1 MIGGPSVA
9 VLLAAFNGM
18 AWIEEQLDSIQAQ
31 EGVRVSIF
39 IRIDQSTD
47 GTEAWCNGY
56 ASKHRNVEVL
66 HASDVPCGAALN
78 FFHLI
83 CSINIGEFDFVALS
97 DQDDR
102 WHADKLFRAVTAMR
116 NSGAAAYS
124 SNVTAFWPSGKT
136 KVLDKAQP
144 RVKWD
149 HLFEAAGPGCT
160 YVFSR
165 EFAAL
170 LQNHLRTV
178 LEYLPKVSLHDW
190 YIYAYAGTLGE
201 NWIIDPSPTL
211 SYRQHQENAVGA
223 NVGLGSFLRRYQMIR
238 SGWWFAQVRYIAMLV
253 GADRRADVSPWIAL
267 RKIDLIKLALQAT
280 RCRRR
285 RRDQAFF
292 ALLCLATVLFGWH
305 KKESKKCP

>member
-1 MIGGPSVA
+1 MTGQPRVA

-31 EGVRVSIF
+31 DGVRVCIF

-47 GTEAWCNGY
+47 GTEEWCNRY
-56 ASKHRNVEVL
+56 ASTHPNVEVL
-66 HASDVPCGAALN
+66 HASDVACGAALN

-83 CSINIGEFDFVALS
+83 CSINVGDFDFVALS

-102 WHADKLFRAVTAMR
+102 WHTDKLSRAVTAMQ
-116 NSGAAAYS
+116 STGAVAYS
-124 SNVTAFWPSGKT
+124 SNVKAFWPSGRT

-160 YVFSR
+160 YVFFQD
-165 EFAAL
+165 FAAL
-170 LQNHLRTV
+170 LQNHLKTV
-178 LEYLPKVSLHDW
+178 LAYLPKVSLHDW
-190 YIYAYAGTLGE
+190 YIYAYAGTLGA

-223 NVGLGSFLRRYQMIR
+223 NVGLKSFLRRYRMIR
-238 SGWWFAQVRYIAMLV
+238 SGWWFSQVQYIASLV
-253 GADRRADVSPWIAL
+253 GADKRPDVLSWIAL
-267 RKIDLIKLALQAT
+267 RRIDLIKLALHAT
-280 RCRRR
+280 QCRRR
-285 RRDQAFF
+285 RRDQALF
-292 ALLCLATVLFGWH
+292 ALLCLATVLLDWH
-305 KKESKKCP
+305 KEKSRKCQ